1 MKSIKSVLLL
11 FLAVFV
17 VAMLMLH
24 ASARWSGQRLQAQ
37 ARQVF
42 VAKDVTA
49 DVLPPPLYL
58 IEARLVLSQA
68 LEGTLAPAAA
78 VRGFDAL
85 VEAYRARVEHWRSHP
100 PYGLERELLGAQHEA
115 AQRFFEAA
123 RTQVLQ
129 PLGDGRLDAARAALP
144 AVQAHYE
151 AHRRGVDRTVERS
164 NAFAEENITGF
175 DGIVAANDRTAL
187 AVLAGALLASSA
199 LFALVWWRLQRD
211 VARPLQQASGAAA
224 RIATGDLC
232 SDIQVSGRDEAAQV
246 LRALVDMQA
255 GLRRVVGEVREGADG
270 IATASAQ
277 IAQGNI
283 DLSDRT
289 EQQAANLQQTAAAL
303 HQIDNSVR
311 GNAEHARLADSAAAE
326 ASQVADHG
334 GTVVTRVVSTMNEIG
349 EAAARIGTIVGVI
362 DGIALQTNILA
373 LNAAVEAARSGE
385 HGRGF
390 SVVAGE
396 VRSLSQRCAE
406 AARQIRGLVAE
417 STQRIEEGHRLAGEA
432 GSTMQRVVSQFAQV
446 SALISEI
453 SGASRQQTQG
463 VGQVNDA
470 VQQLDGVTQ
479 QNAALVEES
488 AAAAGSLSAQ
498 AQRLA
503 GAVSVFRLE
512 GSAA

>member
-17 VAMLMLH
+17 VALLVLH
-24 ASARWSGQRLQAQ
+24 GSARWSSHRMQAQ

-78 VRGFDAL
+78 IRGFDAL
-85 VEAYRARVEHWRSHP
+85 AEAYRARAEHWRTHP
-100 PYGLERELLGAQHEA
+100 PYGLERELLGEQHEA
-115 AQRFFEAA
+115 ALRFFEAA
-123 RTQVLQ
+123 RAQVLQ
-129 PLGDGRLDAARAALP
+129 PLHDGHADAARAALP

-164 NAFAEENITGF
+164 NAFADEKISGF
-175 DGIVAANDRTAL
+175 DDIVALNDRNAL
-187 AVLAGALLASSA
+187 MVLAGAVLASA
-199 LFALVWWRLQRD
+199 LLFALVWWRLQRD
-211 VARPLQQASGAAA
+211 VVRPLQQASGVAA

-232 SDIQVSGRDEAAQV
+232 SDIVIGGRDEAAQV
-246 LRALVDMQA
+246 LQALVDMQA
-255 GLRRVVGEVREGADG
+255 GLRRVVGEVRDGADG

-277 IAQGNI
+277 IAQGNM

-303 HQIDNSVR
+303 HQIDTSVR

-334 GTVVTRVVSTMNEIG
+334 GTVVTRVVTTMNEIG

-417 STQRIEEGHRLAGEA
+417 STQRIEEGHRLADEA

-446 SALISEI
+446 SSLISQI

-463 VGQVNDA
+463 VGQVNNA

-512 GSAA
+512 GLTA

>member
-1 MKSIKSVLLL
+1 MRRCWPGAAEIGTNGPVKAAGRTSKNLTRRPHRAAVPGHRRGVAMKSIKSVLLL

-129 PLGDGRLDAARAALP
+129 PLGDGRLEAARAALP

-303 HQIDNSVR
+303 HQIDN
-311 GNAEHARLADSAAAE
+311 
-326 ASQVADHG
+326 
-334 GTVVTRVVSTMNEIG
+334 
-349 EAAARIGTIVGVI
+349 
-362 DGIALQTNILA
+362 
-373 LNAAVEAARSGE
+373 
-385 HGRGF
+385 
-390 SVVAGE
+390 
-396 VRSLSQRCAE
+396 
-406 AARQIRGLVAE
+406 
-417 STQRIEEGHRLAGEA
+417 
-432 GSTMQRVVSQFAQV
+432 
-446 SALISEI
+446 
-453 SGASRQQTQG
+453 
-463 VGQVNDA
+463 
-470 VQQLDGVTQ
+470 
-479 QNAALVEES
+479 
-488 AAAAGSLSAQ
+488 
-498 AQRLA
+498 
-503 GAVSVFRLE
+503 
-512 GSAA
+512 

>member
-17 VAMLMLH
+17 VALLVLH
-24 ASARWSGQRLQAQ
+24 GSARWSSQRMQAQ

-78 VRGFDAL
+78 IRGFDAL
-85 VEAYRARVEHWRSHP
+85 ADAYRARAEYWRTHP
-100 PYGLERELLGAQHEA
+100 PYGLERELLGEQHEA

-123 RTQVLQ
+123 RVQVLQ
-129 PLGDGRLDAARAALP
+129 PLHDGHADAARAALP

-164 NAFAEENITGF
+164 NAFADDKISGF
-175 DGIVAANDRTAL
+175 DDIVAANDRNAL
-187 AVLAGALLASSA
+187 AVLAGAVLASA
-199 LFALVWWRLQRD
+199 LLFALVWWRLQRD
-211 VARPLQQASGAAA
+211 VVRPLQQASGVAA

-232 SDIQVSGRDEAAQV
+232 SDIVISGRDEAAQV
-246 LRALVDMQA
+246 LHALVDMQT
-255 GLRRVVGEVREGADG
+255 GLRRVVGEVRDGADG

-277 IAQGNI
+277 IAQGNM

-289 EQQAANLQQTAAAL
+289 EQQAASLQQTAAAL

-334 GTVVTRVVSTMNEIG
+334 GTVVTRVVTTMNEIG
-349 EAAARIGTIVGVI
+349 EAATRIGTIVGVI

-417 STQRIEEGHRLAGEA
+417 STQRIEEGHRLADEA

-446 SALISEI
+446 SSLISQI
-453 SGASRQQTQG
+453 SGATRQQTQG

-488 AAAAGSLSAQ
+488 AAAAGSLSTQ

-512 GSAA
+512 GLTA